1 MKQMSKR
8 RKQGGFILG
17 YVLLGV
23 LLISV
28 VIAAIARANSGP
40 SPQANAESNKMYAAT
55 VIKIGNDLRDGAIR
69 YSSDRDINSMTLDTT
84 SGTGL
89 YDPALALAN
98 EVKVPSKAT
107 TAGAG
112 DVAFALDKT
121 NITVTSMGS
130 SAAEVAV
137 EASGLTAG
145 VCAAINNVLYGD
157 SVTTAIPTTV
167 GIRQEGCA
175 ALTTPAGNTYYK
187 VVQPG

>member
-40 SPQANAESNKMYAAT
+40 SPQANAEANKMYAAT
-55 VIKIGNDLRDGAIR
+55 VIKIGNDLRDGSIR

-98 EVKVPSKAT
+98 EVKVPSTAT
-107 TAGAG
+107 AAAAG

-130 SAAEVAV
+130 TGAEVAV
-137 EASGLTAG
+137 EAAGLTAG

-157 SVTTAIPTTV
+157 PVTTAIPTSV
-167 GIRQEGCA
+167 GVRQEGCA